1 MKWSEAIAV
10 YGIASFAMTNYF
22 NIYQDLPTYCHKIM
36 PLIQIKSS
44 VSTPEKAEVNAMLK
58 SLSAKMAKHTGKP
71 ESYVMTA
78 FEAEVPMTFGGTED
92 PVCYVEIKS
101 VGTMKPDQTQSMSQ
115 DFCQEINQALGV
127 PKNRI
132 YIEFADAK
140 GAMWGWNGST
150 FG

>member
-1 MKWSEAIAV
+1 
-10 YGIASFAMTNYF
+10 
-22 NIYQDLPTYCHKIM
+22 M
-36 PLIQIKSS
+36 PLIKIQTSIPA
-44 VSTPEKAEVNAMLK
+44 PEKSEVEIMLK
-58 SLSAKMAKHTGKP
+58 GLSAKLAKHTGKP

-78 FEAEVPMTFGGTED
+78 FESDVPMTFAGNTE
-92 PVCYVEIKS
+92 PACYIEVKS
-101 VGTMKPDQTQSMSQ
+101 VGAMKSEQTQAMSQ

-140 GAMWGWNGST
+140 GYMWGWNGST